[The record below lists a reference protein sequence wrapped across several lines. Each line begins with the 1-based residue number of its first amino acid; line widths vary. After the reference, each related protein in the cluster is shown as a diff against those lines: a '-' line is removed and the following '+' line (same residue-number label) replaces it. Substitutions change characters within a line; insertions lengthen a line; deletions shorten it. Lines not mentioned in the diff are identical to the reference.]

1 MITRIGFKGTPL
13 RRGAGLVKP
22 LSLVALAMA
31 LLAPLDAVAVASPRT
46 PGPAYIA
53 LGDSYSS
60 GEGLGPYL
68 VGSEGC
74 DRSPEA
80 FPELVARR
88 LGGVTLHFLAC
99 SGATVSQTRGQVA
112 SLSAGVLRHS
122 EFTTVTAGGN
132 DLTFSGLIAACIGA
146 VNSTASLTLEYLPG
160 VSSPELCANAIS
172 GAASLLGAGVN
183 PVTGDVTVPTA
194 ALSLPLSQASTIE
207 RRLLSLFSYVLRA
220 EGAVKHREAGPRLLV
235 VQYPTLIGSPGL
247 GACLLSPTP
256 LPVPTTTTAVGS
268 AAPLYPAFANSTSYA
283 LGDLNYLLQL
293 ETAAVVQSLRSE
305 GYLDVSIA
313 PVDSGMTPL
322 DCATGA
328 SPDINGLLLS
338 GSVPSLGAGSFHPT
352 RVGQSV
358 LARAVIRSWRTAEL
372 HH

>member
-1 MITRIGFKGTPL
+1 MITRIGFKGTPR

-88 LGGVTLHFLAC
+88 LGAVTLHFLAC

-122 EFTTVTAGGN
+122 ELTTVTAGGN
-132 DLTFSGLIAACIGA
+132 DLPFSGLIAACVGA
-146 VNSTASLTLEYLPG
+146 VNSTASLTIEYLPG
-160 VSSPELCANAIS
+160 VSGSALCANAIS

-194 ALSLPLSQASTIE
+194 ALSLPLSHASTIE

-235 VQYPTLIGSPGL
+235 VLYPTLIGSPGL
-247 GACLLSPTP
+247 SACLLSPTP
-256 LPVPTTTTAVGS
+256 LPVPTTTAVGS
-268 AAPLYPAFANSTSYA
+268 TVPLYPAFANSTSYA

-293 ETAAVVQSLRSE
+293 ETAVVVQSLRSE
-305 GYLDVSIA
+305 GYLDVSKR
-313 PVDSGMTPL
+313 GHRRLRHRTPGRP
-322 DCATGA
+322 A
-328 SPDINGLLLS
+328 
-338 GSVPSLGAGSFHPT
+338 
-352 RVGQSV
+352 
-358 LARAVIRSWRTAEL
+358 
-372 HH
+372 